1 MSTPSE
7 ELMRAT
13 TQRLRARLSEAVS
26 EARTAR
32 ARLNDAVGALDQPG
46 GQMAALDRFA
56 TVTESILTEFVDNIL
71 ETSKTNMQLVLLVED
86 LSARMRRVRASADQ
100 SQTIATQTNL
110 LAVNAAIEATRSNAS
125 RQGFS
130 VVASEIRTLSREAHR
145 FNTEIQEV
153 VEEVSGGLERMRAEV
168 GAVASRD
175 QHLALESKAI
185 VSEMLADLR
194 HVAHTHRNLMV
205 ETEGRVVRIEDG
217 LQRTLGELEPSSSS
231 PHPPDDGLGVRS

>member
-185 VSEMLADLR
+185 VSEML
-194 HVAHTHRNLMV
+194 
-205 ETEGRVVRIEDG
+205 VRPPACG
-217 LQRTLGELEPSSSS
+217 
-231 PHPPDDGLGVRS
+231 PHPPKPDGRDRGARGPHRGRPAAHAGRAGAIPSSPRPADDGLGVRS